1 MVIGIDA
8 SRANREHKSGTE
20 WYSYYLIKYFAQFD
34 AENQYILYTDTPLR
48 GGLLDLTDV
57 GVDGEGTTDRP
68 VFDEK
73 GFQIIQSPHNN
84 FRGLVLRWPFK
95 YFWTLGRLS
104 LEMAFNAPDILFVPA
119 HGLPLVHPKKT
130 INTIHDVSFRE
141 KGASYIFEKKRLGPG
156 SRRLV
161 RKIVNY
167 SVRFLTLGKYGAN
180 AFDYLDWSTINAL
193 KRSEKIIT
201 VSNYSRGQII
211 KNYQCDDKDV
221 CRSNKIK
228 VVHNGFNN
236 LIYKK
241 ITDQSAVNS
250 VLDKYGISRP
260 YLLYVGRLERK
271 KNTPFLI
278 EAFAKARKKFNI
290 KEKLVL
296 VGDAS
301 FGYDEAKYLIYQYG
315 LLKDVILTGWVPEVD
330 MPEIFNGATAFIL
343 PSIHEGFGIP
353 ALQAM
358 NCGVPAILSDIP
370 VMREI
375 ADDAAM
381 FFDPK
386 DKEKAAMA
394 IGDVLTNE
402 KLRKDLI
409 NKGLLRAQGFS
420 WEKCAKE
427 TLKTILS

>member
-1 MVIGIDA
+1 MIIGIDA

-20 WYSYYLIKYFAQFD
+20 WYSYYLIKHFAQLD
-34 AENQYILYTDTPLR
+34 DKNQYVLYTDVPLR
-48 GGLLDLTDV
+48 SGLSNLT
-57 GVDGEGTTDRP
+57 GVQDDEFDSRP

-73 GFQIIQSPHNN
+73 GYQIIKSPHNN
-84 FRGLVLRWPFK
+84 FKGLVLRWPLP

-104 LEMAFNAPDILFVPA
+104 LEMLFKSPDVLFVPA
-119 HGLPLVHPKKT
+119 HGLPLIHPKKT

-141 KGASYIFEKKRLGPG
+141 KDAPYIFEKKRLGPG

-161 RKIVNY
+161 RKVVNL
-167 SVRFLTLGKYGAN
+167 SVRLLTLGKYGAN

-193 KRSEKIIT
+193 KHSEKIIT
-201 VSNYSRGQII
+201 VSKYSRDQIM
-211 KNYQCDDKDV
+211 KNYKCDEKDI

-228 VVHNGFNN
+228 AIYNGFNN
-236 LIYKK
+236 LIYRKMGDK
-241 ITDQSAVNS
+241 SEVDS
-250 VLDKYGISRP
+250 VLSKYGIDRP

-278 EAFAKARKKFNI
+278 EAFAKAKIKNPGI

-301 FGYDEAKYLIYQYG
+301 FGYDEVKYYIYQYG
-315 LLKDVILTGWVPEVD
+315 LSHDVIMTGWIPEED
-330 MPEIFNGATAFIL
+330 MPAIFNGATAFIL
-343 PSIHEGFGIP
+343 PSVHEGFGIP

-358 NCGVPAILSDIP
+358 NCAVPVALSDIP
-370 VMREI
+370 VMREV
-375 ADDAAM
+375 AEDAAL

-386 DKEKAAMA
+386 NKEVAAEA
-394 IGDVLTNE
+394 ITKILTDE
-402 KLRKDLI
+402 GLRRELI
-409 NKGLLRAQGFS
+409 EKGLVRASDFS

-427 TLKTILS
+427 TLKTIIS